1 MYLLVIQL
9 AFLLLVSHAIGKE
22 CTVSR
27 TSRSYLNDTFST
39 SQVLLSGTV
48 ERITVV
54 ALDEN
59 VAQTLNIRVRRIF
72 KGRELVG
79 SPQYID
85 VAVPPRFK
93 FCISALLLHDT
104 RVFAISLRGTSLE
117 ISAPVIPVNL
127 SVLDSLHSFTWGKP
141 HKKRRK
147 SKQSRCETQLCPLGS
162 KCVFSTGKC
171 ECRTH
176 CRSTGAAVCGSDR
189 VTYASACHLYVR
201 ACLLAKKGKKLRIAN
216 YGACRQKS
224 PCEDLRCGPGED
236 CIVSQKDGVL
246 SAQCVCPTSCPSYG
260 DSVES
265 SPVCSSQGV
274 DYPSWCHLKQHAC
287 HSQINIT
294 VRYFGECDP
303 CAGTSCARGTRCKL
317 TEARRPECRCSE
329 QCALI
334 YDPVCADNGLTYT
347 NECVMK
353 VAACKEDLQLTVFK
367 KGKCSDFRNPCD
379 DLECSHHSRCQL
391 FTNGTAIC
399 VCPQKCPLSLTPV
412 CATDGVTY
420 DNECEVQRSACQ
432 LKSHIAVRH
441 QGPCGKGLCSTFSCN
456 APLVCV
462 VKDEKPSCVCPQCT
476 DELREVC
483 ASDGRTYS
491 NECKM
496 RKAACEAGVTLFVKY
511 NGICEGCAKKNC
523 QYYSSCVVENGK
535 AECRCPTECYRKLSS
550 TQLTPVCGTD
560 GVTYSSECHLRKSA
574 CQQMKFIMIAFEG
587 KCDAC
592 LNVECGFGEE
602 CRGGK
607 CLCSYQCPLSP
618 PPSAKVCGEDGVL
631 YLSDCHRQL
640 AACQRGSP
648 IPVVPLTRCHSAVAT
663 FNDACQCHSLGS
675 FGPNCD
681 KDGNCRCRA
690 GVGGAKCDHCLP
702 GFWGLHLIATGAQS
716 CKPCGCSS
724 FGSSRADCEQSTG
737 RCECSRGARGEKCE
751 RCASDFVMTPSG
763 CVARQEFQAP
773 RSCSFLKCHHGA
785 KCVESNVGLPDC
797 KCPEHCSVD
806 HLGIVANM
814 SVCGSDGT
822 TYEDMCQ
829 LLQFACKHQLDIVAV
844 SLGICPQDS
853 AEPRERNN
861 RQRENS
867 IEVDACLT
875 GNCSTSTENERSLDL
890 VMDGKRAY
898 KVTSEGDNVHMNVT
912 LTVIPRSSNGMILF
926 AKGDKTSFA
935 LRCEMRRIVA
945 DFGRD
950 VLYSSERLQLGSEQ
964 KIALTWSGRT
974 ASLKVGG
981 SVTSLAV
988 ANENEP
994 LTELSIGQ
1002 YRGQSL
1008 IGRIVQLSVNGR
1020 AVQRSDVAL
1029 CSGSRE
1035 RYLSPVAFENGAYLE
1050 LPQLDVGVKSKLQLE
1065 LSVRPLSKEG
1075 LLLLWSSSTTRRN
1088 NVTYVALVLH
1098 ESRSHLFLDIG
1109 KETVSLF
1116 GGPIT
1121 TSSWTTIKFEVD
1133 PSNAS
1138 LYLNGSLAAS
1148 KSFRGGHFTL
1158 GNSTVFL
1165 GGTHSGHSLPEEL
1178 HKYVRPFSGELRRL
1192 AINER
1197 PFDLHE
1203 VR

>member
-1 MYLLVIQL
+1 MCISNETLDYNALLEY
-9 AFLLLVSHAIGKE
+9 GNPKE
-22 CTVSR
+22 LM
-27 TSRSYLNDTFST
+27 LN
-39 SQVLLSGTV
+39 
-48 ERITVV
+48 
-54 ALDEN
+54 ALD
-59 VAQTLNIRVRRIF
+59 
-72 KGRELVG
+72 
-79 SPQYID
+79 Y
-85 VAVPPRFK
+85 
-93 FCISALLLHDT
+93 
-104 RVFAISLRGTSLE
+104 
-117 ISAPVIPVNL
+117 
-127 SVLDSLHSFTWGKP
+127 
-141 HKKRRK
+141 
-147 SKQSRCETQLCPLGS
+147 
-162 KCVFSTGKC
+162 
-171 ECRTH
+171 
-176 CRSTGAAVCGSDR
+176 
-189 VTYASACHLYVR
+189 
-201 ACLLAKKGKKLRIAN
+201 
-216 YGACRQKS
+216 
-224 PCEDLRCGPGED
+224 
-236 CIVSQKDGVL
+236 
-246 SAQCVCPTSCPSYG
+246 
-260 DSVES
+260 
-265 SPVCSSQGV
+265 
-274 DYPSWCHLKQHAC
+274 
-287 HSQINIT
+287 
-294 VRYFGECDP
+294 
-303 CAGTSCARGTRCKL
+303 
-317 TEARRPECRCSE
+317 
-329 QCALI
+329 
-334 YDPVCADNGLTYT
+334 
-347 NECVMK
+347 
-353 VAACKEDLQLTVFK
+353 
-367 KGKCSDFRNPCD
+367 
-379 DLECSHHSRCQL
+379 
-391 FTNGTAIC
+391 
-399 VCPQKCPLSLTPV
+399 
-412 CATDGVTY
+412 
-420 DNECEVQRSACQ
+420 
-432 LKSHIAVRH
+432 
-441 QGPCGKGLCSTFSCN
+441 
-456 APLVCV
+456 
-462 VKDEKPSCVCPQCT
+462 
-476 DELREVC
+476 
-483 ASDGRTYS
+483 
-491 NECKM
+491 
-496 RKAACEAGVTLFVKY
+496 
-511 NGICEGCAKKNC
+511 
-523 QYYSSCVVENGK
+523 
-535 AECRCPTECYRKLSS
+535 
-550 TQLTPVCGTD
+550 
-560 GVTYSSECHLRKSA
+560 
-574 CQQMKFIMIAFEG
+574 
-587 KCDAC
+587 
-592 LNVECGFGEE
+592 
-602 CRGGK
+602 
-607 CLCSYQCPLSP
+607 
-618 PPSAKVCGEDGVL
+618 
-631 YLSDCHRQL
+631 
-640 AACQRGSP
+640 
-648 IPVVPLTRCHSAVAT
+648 
-663 FNDACQCHSLGS
+663 ACQCHSLGS